1 MVKEEFFYDSVMS
14 CIREHQ
20 LVGPDDK
27 ILVALSGGADSVAL
41 LLVLQQA
48 GFHCEAV
55 HCNFHLRGE
64 ESDRDEKFVRDL
76 CRSRSIRLHTKD
88 FDTAAYA
95 RQKGISIEMAA
106 RELRYGYFEELRADW
121 RFDKIAVAHHRDD
134 NVETLLLHLVR
145 GTGLKGLT
153 GMRYHNG
160 YVIRPMLDT
169 NRKEIERYL
178 AGKGQPYVTDST
190 NLETEAVRN
199 KIRLEFLPMLKTVN
213 PSILDTLQGTIRHL
227 EDAYTLYNM
236 AVEDLKARICRNDR
250 IDIQALKAVPA
261 ARTVLFELLS
271 AYGFN
276 SVQAEEIFDHL
287 DGCSGKVYESHEW
300 RLLRDR
306 KTLVLSRKD
315 EQYKCLCHVLPLEGC
330 VKVTQDLTF
339 LIRRVHYDRHFTIPR
354 SKDTVCLD
362 LDKIEYPIMV
372 RLVQEGDR
380 FVPFGMTGQK
390 LVSDYLTNC
399 QKNLFEKERQLVV
412 CSGEHIAW
420 LVNERS
426 DNRFRIDDKTNHVLI
441 IQCQRTPQAS

>member
-1 MVKEEFFYDSVMS
+1 M
-14 CIREHQ
+14 
-20 LVGPDDK
+20 
-27 ILVALSGGADSVAL
+27 
-41 LLVLQQA
+41 
-48 GFHCEAV
+48 

-250 IDIQALKAVPA
+250 IDIQ
-261 ARTVLFELLS
+261 
-271 AYGFN
+271 
-276 SVQAEEIFDHL
+276 
-287 DGCSGKVYESHEW
+287 
-300 RLLRDR
+300 
-306 KTLVLSRKD
+306 
-315 EQYKCLCHVLPLEGC
+315 LEGC
-330 VKVTQDLTF
+330 SCRAHRAL
-339 LIRRVHYDRHFTIPR
+339 
-354 SKDTVCLD
+354 
-362 LDKIEYPIMV
+362 
-372 RLVQEGDR
+372 
-380 FVPFGMTGQK
+380 
-390 LVSDYLTNC
+390 
-399 QKNLFEKERQLVV
+399 
-412 CSGEHIAW
+412 
-420 LVNERS
+420 
-426 DNRFRIDDKTNHVLI
+426 
-441 IQCQRTPQAS
+441 